1 MYHSNA
7 RLDRVFLHVFVKR
20 HGFEHDFLVDA
31 AGIEQMQFAVLPPN
45 SKAYV
50 TYIQAFLVGRD
61 GDDIAV
67 LDAAEHLLAVPYS
80 FLWNIT
86 DSCS

>member
-7 RLDRVFLHVFVKR
+7 RLNRVFLHVFVKR

-31 AGIEQMQFAVLPPN
+31 AGIEQVQFAVLPPN

-61 GDDIAV
+61 GDDVAV